1 MNAAL
6 VWRILRKDLALGPR
20 SPIFLWAV
28 AMPFALTLVLQVA
41 FGSLFDPEPRLGIV
55 DDGASEVTAAV
66 TAMEGIT
73 VTVFDDSA
81 ALRTQVEAN
90 DLDAGIVLPA
100 GFDDAVRAG
109 EKPDLEFW
117 IGGESL
123 AANRIIL
130 SVTTI
135 DLVRELEGGGA
146 PVEVEVV
153 SFGTEGLPISTRLI
167 PVIVFFALVM
177 AGIFLPGSSL
187 VEEKEAGTLA
197 ALLVTPVRVP
207 EVLLAK
213 WLLGVSLGSVM
224 AVVTLALNGAVA
236 GNWLAVLAVVLVA
249 AALATVIG
257 LLVGVGAKDS
267 AVMFGIVKGMGMF
280 LFAPALFYIFPDW
293 PQWIAM
299 LFPLYWI
306 IEPIWQVSV
315 MGEALSSVALELG
328 VAVAITVVLAV
339 AAAALARRMQ
349 AQLAG
354 A

>member
-1 MNAAL
+1 MNLRL
-6 VWRILRKDLALGPR
+6 VWRMLRKDLALGPR
-20 SPIFLWAV
+20 SPIFLWALV
-28 AMPFALTLVLQVA
+28 MPFALTLILQVA

-55 DDGASEVTAAV
+55 DQGDSQITAELTGMDGLS
-66 TAMEGIT
+66 
-73 VTVFDDSA
+73 VTVLDDPGL
-81 ALRTQVEAN
+81 LREQVEAN
-90 DLDAGIVLPA
+90 DLDAGILLPA

-130 SVTTI
+130 TVTTV
-135 DLVRELEGGGA
+135 DLVRGLEGEEA
-146 PVEVEVV
+146 PVAVEVV
-153 SFGTEGLPISTRLI
+153 SFGEEGLPIATRLI
-167 PVIVFFALVM
+167 PVIIFFALVM
-177 AGIFLPGSSL
+177 AGVFLPGSSL
-187 VEEKEAGTLA
+187 VEEKEHGTLA
-197 ALLVTPVRVP
+197 ALLVSPVRTS

-213 WLLGVSLGSVM
+213 WLMGVLLGSAM
-224 AVVTLALNGAVA
+224 AVVTLALNRAVA
-236 GNWLAVLAVVLVA
+236 GNWYAVVLVVIVA

-257 LLVGVGAKDS
+257 LLVGVGARDS
-267 AVMFGIVKGMGMF
+267 AMMFGIVKGMGLF

-306 IEPIWQVSV
+306 IEPIWQVAV

-328 VAVAITVVLAV
+328 VAIAITVGLAV
-339 AAAALARRMQ
+339 GATVLARRMQ